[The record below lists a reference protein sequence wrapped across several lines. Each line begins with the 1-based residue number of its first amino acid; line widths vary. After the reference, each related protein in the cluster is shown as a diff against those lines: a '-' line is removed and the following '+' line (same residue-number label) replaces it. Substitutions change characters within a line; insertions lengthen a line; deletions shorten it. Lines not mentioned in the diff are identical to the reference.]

1 MTLGGGRSS
10 GCVINVPCSHGGDL
24 TRTGTGAFEA
34 NVGGSVQLVR
44 RRDGEMEV
52 VGFRATVQV
61 KRERGRVVTR
71 PWEEF

>member
-10 GCVINVPCSHGGDL
+10 GCVINVPCSHGGHL

-44 RRDGEMEV
+44 RRDVEMEV
-52 VGFRATVQV
+52 VGF
-61 KRERGRVVTR
+61 
-71 PWEEF
+71 